1 MVSVYSSS
9 GTVANKSRLGADAFL
24 QIAAAAYP
32 APTLDRFQ
40 NAVRWLQ
47 DGASDDFKFSTLLD
61 QAFETAVLVVGLHV
75 DPDVV
80 ISALLLPF
88 HRSDAI
94 PTDRIEQEFGPTVLK
109 LVAGVRRMDIVDA
122 RIKTVAAAQ
131 HSITN
136 AEALRKMLVAMVQDV
151 RVAVLKLAERLYMLR
166 HLDHVLTPLRD
177 SLARDVLNYFAPL
190 ANRLGIWQL
199 KWELEDLAFRQLQ
212 PDAYKKIAQRL
223 SERRVDRDRYISQ
236 VIATLDPLLN
246 QAGIRAT
253 IVGRAKHIYS
263 IYRKMQHKDR
273 NIEDIH
279 DIRAI
284 RILVSEVKDCYAAL
298 GVVHS
303 LWAFLPD
310 EFDDYIATPK
320 KNNYRSIHTVVMGP
334 GGKAI
339 EVQIRTHAMHE
350 HNEFGVAAHWR
361 YKEGV
366 SGDATVEQKITWL
379 RQVLQWG
386 GEVAAT
392 GAIVEGVSRDVFEQ
406 SVYVFTPAGDIV
418 DLPRGA
424 TPLDFAY
431 YVHTELGHRCRGAKV
446 NGSMVPLTHVLET
459 ADRVEILTTKQ
470 GGPSRDWL
478 NVDRGYLHSN
488 KARAKVAHWFRRETQ
503 QRSAELGR
511 QLLMRELTRLGK
523 REEVRIETV
532 ARRLG
537 FANEELF
544 FAAIERG
551 DVRVAQVIDVGKD
564 PASITQSAE
573 AVELTTNKVTVVSTP
588 GHASPSVLRAD
599 GVLVVGVG
607 NLLTHLAHC
616 CHPIPGDQIV
626 GFVTRGRGVTV
637 HRADCSQIARVAA
650 DAPAR
655 IIDVSWGKSTQ
666 QRFLSAIS
674 ITAVER
680 PGLLRDASQLI
691 EDEDVSVTSAKMVTQ
706 RSTQE
711 AMLHFTVSITTGEQ
725 LNRVLDRIRLLPGVR
740 TVRRL

>member
-32 APTLDRFQ
+32 ALALERYQ

-47 DGASDDFKFSTLLD
+47 DGASDDPEFSTLLN
-61 QAFETAVLVVGLHV
+61 QAFETAVLVVSLHV

-80 ISALLLPF
+80 LSALLLPF

-94 PTDRIEQEFGPTVLK
+94 PTDRIEREFGPTVLN
-109 LVAGVRRMDIVDA
+109 LVMGVRRMDIVDA
-122 RIKTVAAAQ
+122 RIKTVAAAHQ
-131 HSITN
+131 SITN

-166 HLDHVLTPLRD
+166 HLDQALAPLRD

-246 QAGIRAT
+246 QAGICAT

-273 NIEDIH
+273 DIENIH

-298 GVVHS
+298 SVVHG

-392 GAIVEGVSRDVFEQ
+392 GAIVEGVSRDVFEE

-478 NVDRGYLHSN
+478 NVERGYLRSN
-488 KARAKVAHWFRRETQ
+488 KARAKVSHWFRRETQ

-511 QLLMRELTRLGK
+511 QILMRELARLGK

-537 FANEELF
+537 FANEDLF

-551 DVRVAQVIDVGKD
+551 DVRVAQVIDAGKD
-564 PASITQSAE
+564 PASITQPVG
-573 AVELTTNKVTVVSTP
+573 AVESATNKVTVVSTP
-588 GHASPSVLRAD
+588 GHASPGVLRDD

-637 HRADCSQIARVAA
+637 HRADCSQIARFSA
-650 DAPAR
+650 DVPER
-655 IIDVSWGKSTQ
+655 IIDVSWGQSTQ

-680 PGLLRDASQLI
+680 PGLLRDVSQLI
-691 EDEDVSVTSAKMVTQ
+691 EDEDVSVAAAKMVTQ

>member
-24 QIAAAAYP
+24 QIAAAVYP
-32 APTLDRFQ
+32 SSALERFH
-40 NAVRWLQ
+40 NGVRWLQ
-47 DGASDDFKFSTLLD
+47 DRALDHPELSASLD
-61 QAFETAVLVVGLHV
+61 QAFETAIVVAGLHV

-80 ISALLLPF
+80 LSALLLPF
-88 HRSDAI
+88 HRSGLI
-94 PTDRIEQEFGPTVLK
+94 STHRFEQEFGTTVVN
-109 LVAGVRRMDIVDA
+109 LVVGVRRMDIVDA
-122 RIKTVAAAQ
+122 RIKTVATEH
-131 HSITN
+131 HSINN

-151 RVAVLKLAERLYMLR
+151 RVAVLKLAERLYMVR
-166 HLDHVLTPLRD
+166 HLDQALPAFRD

-199 KWELEDLAFRQLQ
+199 KWELEDLAFRHLQ

-223 SERRVDRDRYISQ
+223 SERRIDRDRYIAQ
-236 VIATLDPLLN
+236 VIATLNPLLT
-246 QAGIRAT
+246 QAGIRAA

-273 NIEDIH
+273 AIEDIH

-298 GVVHS
+298 GVVHG

-320 KNNYRSIHTVVMGP
+320 KNDYRSIHTVVVGP
-334 GGKAI
+334 ADKAI

-392 GAIVEGVSRDVFEQ
+392 GAIVEGVSRDVFEA
-406 SVYVFTPAGDIV
+406 SVYVFTPGGDIV

-431 YVHTELGHRCRGAKV
+431 QVHTELGHRCRGAKV

-459 ADRVEILTTKQ
+459 ADRVEILAAKQ

-478 NVDRGYLHSN
+478 NIERGYLRSN
-488 KARAKVAHWFRRETQ
+488 KARAKVSHWFRRETQ

-511 QLLMRELTRLGK
+511 QILMRELTRLGK

-544 FAAIERG
+544 FSAIERG
-551 DVRVAQVIDVGKD
+551 DVRIAQVLEACRD
-564 PASITQSAE
+564 PADIASLAATLEPAN
-573 AVELTTNKVTVVSTP
+573 NKVTVVSTQ
-588 GHASPSVLRAD
+588 GHAPSNVLGTD

-616 CHPIPGDQIV
+616 CHPLPGDQIV

-637 HRADCSQIARVAA
+637 HRATCSQVTRFEA
-650 DAPAR
+650 DSPER
-655 IIDVSWGKSTQ
+655 IISVSWGQSAQ

-674 ITAVER
+674 IAAVER

-691 EDEDVSVTSAKMVTQ
+691 EEEDVRVAAAKMVTQ

-711 AMLHFTVSITTGEQ
+711 ATLHFTVSISTGEQ
-725 LNRVLDRIRLLPGVR
+725 LNRVLERLRLLPGVR